1 MFRAICARS
10 SSRNTVHAE
19 FNYSR
24 SNLGRL
30 RIRAD
35 VSLIIV
41 VGCLLNNMYPTY
53 MYKRH
58 YYNWTLY
65 G

>member
-30 RIRAD
+30 IIRAD
-35 VSLIIV
+35 VSLTIV
-41 VGCLLNNMYPTY
+41 VGCLLNIMYPTY
-53 MYKRH
+53 IYKRN
-58 YYNWTLY
+58 YYNSTLY